1 MIAELSQNQEVL
13 IFAVILFFTAGVIR
27 CVQPVRMSRDWPGV
41 FVAFGLALF
50 ALAFILT
57 P

>member
-1 MIAELSQNQEVL
+1 MIAALTQNQEVL
-13 IFAVILFFTAGVIR
+13 IVAVILFFTAGVIR
-27 CVQPVRMSRDWPGV
+27 CVQPTAMKRDWPGV